1 MNKLVTIG
9 LAALIAAGV
18 AGNAS
23 ARSFKVSLDGLCDTI
38 AFTSNKATATF
49 AEMHQAGCPIGA
61 LRAPSSN
68 PIPGVGIVVKHNG
81 PVKKRLMF
89 GETQPDGGGNP
100 VGYAYAFDYPLFSGG
115 TWSLYVTKDGVT
127 VTEAA
132 TGTYTLN

>member
-1 MNKLVTIG
+1 MNKLATIG
-9 LAALIAAGV
+9 LAAFVAAAAAGR
-18 AGNAS
+18 ADAK
-23 ARSFKVSLDGLCDTI
+23 SFNVSLDGLCDTI
-38 AFTSNKATATF
+38 AFKADRATGTYGV
-49 AEMHQAGCPIGA
+49 MHQAGCPLGA

-81 PVKKRLMF
+81 PVKKRVMF

-100 VGYAYAFDYPLFSGG
+100 VGYAYALDYPPFSGG